1 MELESRSSNLII
13 GSNCIEPPTPDMTWI
28 RIPTVNQQFMN
39 VETLTCL
46 GRRRNDGDNVTLSQC
61 RNENA
66 GWQKINCIKNQAGIK
81 IGWKVK
87 NQGERFLQLQ
97 DDNRYAIST
106 TSESDQ
112 LWNNSKT
119 YCTTSSSYKGIVNN
133 LVLRVRYI

>member
-1 MELESRSSNLII
+1 
-13 GSNCIEPPTPDMTWI
+13 MTWI

-61 RNENA
+61 QNKNA

-81 IGWKVK
+81 IGWNV